1 MTSASARRSKSR
13 PADMATSV
21 FAKLVVL
28 VLAIGGTAV
37 GLLALRQ
44 SRLQAAHETAQAR
57 LRMRAHAER
66 TMEIRTEIARR
77 VTPEALAEFANDPEL
92 VPAIEAR
99 HMPDRPVLDDPEAT
113 GDVPPG
119 GRMVP

>member
-1 MTSASARRSKSR
+1 MAS
-13 PADMATSV
+13 SV

-77 VTPEALAEFANDPEL
+77 VTPEALAEFANDPDL

-99 HMPDRPVLDDPEAT
+99 HVPGDPVLEDAEGT